1 MSLGVTVGAI
11 MRVLGG
17 GGGGGMR
24 RGEEI
29 MLFHKIIATISP
41 KWETCLSFQRRKL
54 NKASFKVLRGLA
66 EQ

>member
-1 MSLGVTVGAI
+1 MSLGVIVGAI
-11 MRVLGG
+11 MHVLGG
-17 GGGGGMR
+17 RDGMR

-41 KWETCLSFQRRKL
+41 EWETCASFQRRKL
-54 NKASFKVLRGLA
+54 IKASFKVLRGLA

>member
-1 MSLGVTVGAI
+1 
-11 MRVLGG
+11 
-17 GGGGGMR
+17 MR

-41 KWETCLSFQRRKL
+41 EWETCPSFQRRKL
-54 NKASFKVLRGLA
+54 IKASFKVLRGLA